1 MMMCTVHIKLVL
13 GRENVMKLDYNIYY
27 EVAAAIFLSFLTGYV
42 RLQYNMKLRSNRLF
56 LRLALSI
63 LFNDIL
69 DIVTA
74 FTISNADVLPEMLNM
89 VLNTLYL
96 LSCALTGV
104 ILLDYASESLKNL
117 GIEQG
122 KWHKKAGIII
132 GIIYFSL
139 IVLNFFTGCIF
150 DFKGKQYNHGSL
162 YISIY
167 VFPYFYF
174 VTGSI
179 GLLKVGYHR
188 GKKVL
193 LSIFAYMSVMIAG
206 ALIQIF
212 VAPYTLLNV
221 FAGSVGITILLFSLE
236 TPEYEKLNETMEQLR
251 RAKEAAQDA
260 NEAKSRFLAN
270 MSHEI
275 RTPINAIMGMN
286 ELILRESKEAST
298 IEYAQNIA
306 SASASLL
313 GIINDILDLSKIESG
328 KMEVVPANYCLRTL
342 ITDCCKMIEGRAS
355 AKKLELIIDADKT
368 TPCNL
373 YGDDVRLHQIITNI
387 LTNAV
392 KYTHEGSV
400 TLRIRWKSAGDGK
413 KIFLIVSVEDTGI
426 GISDENKEK
435 LFGSFERFDNEKNK
449 GIEGTGLG
457 LAITKQ
463 LVELMDGNI
472 GVYSTI
478 GKGSLFYVEIPQEI
492 AALGELGDIN
502 INKRTQNT
510 VYKEKLVVPDKRIL
524 VVDDV
529 KVNLKVIEG
538 LLKKTQIQIETA
550 DGGAKCIE
558 KAYNKKYDVILLD
571 HMMPE
576 IDGEDALKE
585 IRKEGCINRNTP
597 VIVLTAYV
605 MAGARE
611 RYIEKGFD
619 DYLSKPV
626 SGEDLEDMLIKY
638 IKKEKNDE

>member
-1 MMMCTVHIKLVL
+1 MCTVHIKLVL

-117 GIEQG
+117 GIEQE
-122 KWHKKAGIII
+122 KWHIKAGIII

-139 IVLNFFTGCIF
+139 IILNFFTGCIF

-162 YISIY
+162 YMSIY
-167 VFPYFYF
+167 VIPYFYF

-212 VAPYTLLNV
+212 VAPYTLLNI

-306 SASASLL
+306 SASESLL

-328 KMEVVPANYCLRTL
+328 KMEVVPANYSLRTL

-413 KIFLIVSVEDTGI
+413 KILLIVSVEDTGI

-463 LVELMDGNI
+463 LV
-472 GVYSTI
+472 
-478 GKGSLFYVEIPQEI
+478 
-492 AALGELGDIN
+492 
-502 INKRTQNT
+502 
-510 VYKEKLVVPDKRIL
+510 
-524 VVDDV
+524 
-529 KVNLKVIEG
+529 
-538 LLKKTQIQIETA
+538 
-550 DGGAKCIE
+550 
-558 KAYNKKYDVILLD
+558 
-571 HMMPE
+571 
-576 IDGEDALKE
+576 
-585 IRKEGCINRNTP
+585 
-597 VIVLTAYV
+597 
-605 MAGARE
+605 
-611 RYIEKGFD
+611 
-619 DYLSKPV
+619 
-626 SGEDLEDMLIKY
+626 
-638 IKKEKNDE
+638 

>member
-1 MMMCTVHIKLVL
+1 MCTVHIKLVL

-89 VLNTLYL
+89 VINTLYL

-117 GIEQG
+117 GIEQE
-122 KWHKKAGIII
+122 KWHIKAGIII

-139 IVLNFFTGCIF
+139 IILNFFTGCIF

-162 YISIY
+162 YMSIY
-167 VFPYFYF
+167 VIPYFYF

-206 ALIQIF
+206 ALIQVF

-286 ELILRESKEAST
+286 ELILRESNEAST

-306 SASASLL
+306 SASESLL

-328 KMEVVPANYCLRTL
+328 KMEMVPANYSLRTL

-413 KIFLIVSVEDTGI
+413 KILLIVSVEDTGI

-585 IRKEGCINRNTP
+585 IKKEGCINHDTP

-611 RYIEKGFD
+611 KYIEKGFD

>member
-1 MMMCTVHIKLVL
+1 MCTVHIKLVL

-104 ILLDYASESLKNL
+104 ILLEYASESLKNL
-117 GIEQG
+117 GIEQE
-122 KWHKKAGIII
+122 KWHIKAGIII

-139 IVLNFFTGCIF
+139 IILNFFTGCIF

-162 YISIY
+162 YMSIY
-167 VFPYFYF
+167 VIPYFYF

-212 VAPYTLLNV
+212 VAPYTLLNI

-306 SASASLL
+306 SASESLL

-328 KMEVVPANYCLRTL
+328 KMEVVPANYSLRTL

-413 KIFLIVSVEDTGI
+413 KILLIVSVEDTGI

-585 IRKEGCINRNTP
+585 IKKEGCINHDTP

>member
-1 MMMCTVHIKLVL
+1 MCTVHIKLVL

-89 VLNTLYL
+89 VINTLYL

-117 GIEQG
+117 GIEQE
-122 KWHKKAGIII
+122 KWHIKAGIII

-139 IVLNFFTGCIF
+139 IILNFFTGCIF

-162 YISIY
+162 YMSIY
-167 VFPYFYF
+167 IIPYFYF

-212 VAPYTLLNV
+212 VAPYTLLNI

-306 SASASLL
+306 SASESLL

-328 KMEVVPANYCLRTL
+328 KMEVVPVNYSLRTL

-413 KIFLIVSVEDTGI
+413 KILLIVSVEDTGI

-585 IRKEGCINRNTP
+585 IKKEGCINHDTP

>member
-1 MMMCTVHIKLVL
+1 MCTVHIKLVL

-117 GIEQG
+117 GIEQE
-122 KWHKKAGIII
+122 KWHIKAGIII

-139 IVLNFFTGCIF
+139 IILNFFTGCIF

-162 YISIY
+162 YMSIY
-167 VFPYFYF
+167 IIPYFYF

-212 VAPYTLLNV
+212 VAPYTLLNI

-286 ELILRESKEAST
+286 ELILRESEEAST

-306 SASASLL
+306 SASESLL

-328 KMEVVPANYCLRTL
+328 KMEVVTANYSLRTL

-413 KIFLIVSVEDTGI
+413 KILLIVSVEDTGI

-585 IRKEGCINRNTP
+585 IKKEGCINHDTP

-611 RYIEKGFD
+611 KYIEKGFD

>member
-1 MMMCTVHIKLVL
+1 MCTVHIKLVL

-117 GIEQG
+117 GIEQE
-122 KWHKKAGIII
+122 KWHIKAGIII

-139 IVLNFFTGCIF
+139 IILNFFTGCIF

-162 YISIY
+162 YMSIY
-167 VFPYFYF
+167 IIPYFYF

-212 VAPYTLLNV
+212 VAPYTLLNI

-306 SASASLL
+306 SASESLL

-328 KMEVVPANYCLRTL
+328 KMEVVPANYSLRTL

-413 KIFLIVSVEDTGI
+413 KILLIVSVEDTGI

-457 LAITKQ
+457 LAITKL

-585 IRKEGCINRNTP
+585 IKKEGCINHDTP

-611 RYIEKGFD
+611 KYIEKGFD

>member
-1 MMMCTVHIKLVL
+1 MCTVHIKLVL

-117 GIEQG
+117 GIEQE
-122 KWHKKAGIII
+122 KWHIKAGIII

-139 IVLNFFTGCIF
+139 IILNFFTGCIF

-162 YISIY
+162 YMSIY
-167 VFPYFYF
+167 VIPYFYF

-212 VAPYTLLNV
+212 VAPYTLLNI

-306 SASASLL
+306 SASESLL

-328 KMEVVPANYCLRTL
+328 KMEVVPANYSLRTL
-342 ITDCCKMIEGRAS
+342 VTDCCKMIEGRAA

-413 KIFLIVSVEDTGI
+413 KILLIVSVEDTGI

-502 INKRTQNT
+502 IHKRTQNT

-585 IRKEGCINRNTP
+585 IRKEGCINHDTP

-611 RYIEKGFD
+611 IYIEKGFD

>member
-1 MMMCTVHIKLVL
+1 MCTVHIKLVL

-117 GIEQG
+117 GIEQE
-122 KWHKKAGIII
+122 KWHIKAGIII

-139 IVLNFFTGCIF
+139 IILNFFTGCIF

-162 YISIY
+162 YMSIY
-167 VFPYFYF
+167 IIPYFYF
-174 VTGSI
+174 LTGSI

-212 VAPYTLLNV
+212 VAPYTLLNI

-306 SASASLL
+306 SASESLL

-328 KMEVVPANYCLRTL
+328 KMEVVPANYSLRTL

-413 KIFLIVSVEDTGI
+413 KILLIVSVEDTGI

-585 IRKEGCINRNTP
+585 IKKEGCINHDTP

-611 RYIEKGFD
+611 KYIEKGFD

>member
-1 MMMCTVHIKLVL
+1 MCTVYIKLVL

-89 VLNTLYL
+89 ILNTSYL

-117 GIEQG
+117 GIEPG

-150 DFKGKQYNHGSL
+150 DFKGKQYNHGLL
-162 YISIY
+162 YMSVY

-179 GLLKVGYHR
+179 GLLKVGYYR

-212 VAPYTLLNV
+212 AAPYTLINV

-306 SASASLL
+306 SASESLL

-328 KMEVVPANYCLRTL
+328 KMEVVPANYSLRTL

-392 KYTHEGSV
+392 KYTHEGSI

-413 KIFLIVSVEDTGI
+413 KILLIVSVEDTGI

-538 LLKKTQIQIETA
+538 LLKKTLIQIETA

>member
-1 MMMCTVHIKLVL
+1 MCTVHIKLVL

-89 VLNTLYL
+89 VINTLYL

-117 GIEQG
+117 GIEQE
-122 KWHKKAGIII
+122 KWHIKAGIII

-139 IVLNFFTGCIF
+139 IILNFFTGCIF

-162 YISIY
+162 YMSIY
-167 VFPYFYF
+167 VIPYFYF

-206 ALIQIF
+206 ALIQVF

-306 SASASLL
+306 SASESLL

-328 KMEVVPANYCLRTL
+328 KMEVVPANYSLRTL

-413 KIFLIVSVEDTGI
+413 KILLIVSVEDTGI

-585 IRKEGCINRNTP
+585 IKKEGCINHDTP

-611 RYIEKGFD
+611 KYIEKGFD

>member
-1 MMMCTVHIKLVL
+1 MCTVHIKLVL

-117 GIEQG
+117 GIEQE
-122 KWHKKAGIII
+122 KWHIKAGIII

-139 IVLNFFTGCIF
+139 IILNFFTGCIF

-162 YISIY
+162 YMSIY
-167 VFPYFYF
+167 IIPYFYF

-212 VAPYTLLNV
+212 VAPYTLLNI

-306 SASASLL
+306 SASESLL

-328 KMEVVPANYCLRTL
+328 KMEVVPANYSLRTL

-413 KIFLIVSVEDTGI
+413 KILLIVSVEDTGI

-585 IRKEGCINRNTP
+585 IKKEGCIINHDTP

-611 RYIEKGFD
+611 KYIEKGFD

>member
-1 MMMCTVHIKLVL
+1 MCTVYIKLVL

-63 LFNDIL
+63 LLNDIL

-89 VLNTLYL
+89 ILNTSYL

-117 GIEQG
+117 GIEPG

-150 DFKGKQYNHGSL
+150 DFKGKQYNHGLL
-162 YISIY
+162 YMSVY

-179 GLLKVGYHR
+179 GLLKVGYYR

-212 VAPYTLLNV
+212 AAPYTLINV

-306 SASASLL
+306 SASESLL

-328 KMEVVPANYCLRTL
+328 KMEVVPANYSLRTL

-392 KYTHEGSV
+392 KYTHEGSI

-413 KIFLIVSVEDTGI
+413 KILLIVSVEDTGI

-538 LLKKTQIQIETA
+538 LLKKTLIQIETA

>member
-1 MMMCTVHIKLVL
+1 MCTVYIKLVL

-150 DFKGKQYNHGSL
+150 DFKGKQYNHGLL
-162 YISIY
+162 YMSIY

-179 GLLKVGYHR
+179 GLLKVGYYR

-306 SASASLL
+306 SASESLL

-328 KMEVVPANYCLRTL
+328 KMEVVPANYSLRTL

-413 KIFLIVSVEDTGI
+413 KILLIVSVEDTGI

-510 VYKEKLVVPDKRIL
+510 VYKEKLAAPDKRIL

-538 LLKKTQIQIETA
+538 LLKKNLIQIETA

-585 IRKEGCINRNTP
+585 IKKEGCINRNTP

>member
-1 MMMCTVHIKLVL
+1 MCTVHIKLVL

-89 VLNTLYL
+89 VINTLYL

-104 ILLDYASESLKNL
+104 ILLNYASESLKNL
-117 GIEQG
+117 GIEQE
-122 KWHKKAGIII
+122 KWHIKAGIII

-139 IVLNFFTGCIF
+139 IILNFFTGCIF

-162 YISIY
+162 YMSIY
-167 VFPYFYF
+167 VIPYFYF

-212 VAPYTLLNV
+212 VAPYTLLNI

-306 SASASLL
+306 SASESLL

-328 KMEVVPANYCLRTL
+328 KMEVVPANYSLRTL

-413 KIFLIVSVEDTGI
+413 KILLIVSVEDTGI

-585 IRKEGCINRNTP
+585 IKKEGCINHDTP

-611 RYIEKGFD
+611 KYIEKGFD

>member
-1 MMMCTVHIKLVL
+1 MCTVHIKLVL

-117 GIEQG
+117 GIEQE
-122 KWHKKAGIII
+122 KWHIKAGIII

-139 IVLNFFTGCIF
+139 IILNFFTGCIF

-162 YISIY
+162 YMSIY
-167 VFPYFYF
+167 IIPYFYF

-212 VAPYTLLNV
+212 VAPYTLLNI

-306 SASASLL
+306 SASESLL

-328 KMEVVPANYCLRTL
+328 KMEVVPANYSLRTL

-413 KIFLIVSVEDTGI
+413 KILLIVSVEDTGI

-510 VYKEKLVVPDKRIL
+510 IYKEKLVVPDKRIL

-585 IRKEGCINRNTP
+585 IKKEGCINHDTP

-611 RYIEKGFD
+611 KYIEKGFD

>member
-1 MMMCTVHIKLVL
+1 MCTVHIKLVL

-117 GIEQG
+117 GIEQE
-122 KWHKKAGIII
+122 KWHIKAGIII

-150 DFKGKQYNHGSL
+150 DFKGKQYNHGLL
-162 YISIY
+162 YMSVY

-179 GLLKVGYHR
+179 GLLKVGYYR

-260 NEAKSRFLAN
+260 NEAKSQFLAN

-306 SASASLL
+306 SASESLL

-328 KMEVVPANYCLRTL
+328 KMEVVPANYSLRTL

-413 KIFLIVSVEDTGI
+413 KILLIVSVEDTGI

-585 IRKEGCINRNTP
+585 IKKEGCINRNTP

>member
-1 MMMCTVHIKLVL
+1 MCTVHIKLVL

-251 RAKEAAQDA
+251 RAKEAAQDT

>member
-1 MMMCTVHIKLVL
+1 
-13 GRENVMKLDYNIYY
+13 MKLDYNIYY

-63 LFNDIL
+63 LINDIL

-89 VLNTLYL
+89 FLNTSYL

-122 KWHKKAGIII
+122 KWHIKAGIII

-150 DFKGKQYNHGSL
+150 DFKGEQYNHGSL
-162 YISIY
+162 YMSIY

-306 SASASLL
+306 SASESLL

-328 KMEVVPANYCLRTL
+328 KMEVVPVNYSLRTL
-342 ITDCCKMIEGRAS
+342 ITDCCKMIEGRAA

-413 KIFLIVSVEDTGI
+413 KILLIVSVEDTGI

-502 INKRTQNT
+502 IHKRTKNT

-585 IRKEGCINRNTP
+585 IKKEGCINRDTP

>member
-1 MMMCTVHIKLVL
+1 MCTVHIKLVL

-117 GIEQG
+117 WIEQE
-122 KWHKKAGIII
+122 KWHIKAGIII

-139 IVLNFFTGCIF
+139 IILNFFTGCIF

-162 YISIY
+162 YMSIY

-206 ALIQIF
+206 ALIQVF

-306 SASASLL
+306 SASESLL

-328 KMEVVPANYCLRTL
+328 KMEVVPANYSLRTL

-400 TLRIRWKSAGDGK
+400 TLRIRWKSAGDGE
-413 KIFLIVSVEDTGI
+413 KILLIVSVEDTGI

-585 IRKEGCINRNTP
+585 IKKEGCINHDTP

-611 RYIEKGFD
+611 KYIEKGFD

>member
-1 MMMCTVHIKLVL
+1 
-13 GRENVMKLDYNIYY
+13 MKLDYNIYY

-89 VLNTLYL
+89 VINTLYL

-117 GIEQG
+117 GIEQE
-122 KWHKKAGIII
+122 KWHIKAGIII

-139 IVLNFFTGCIF
+139 IILNFFTGCIF

-162 YISIY
+162 YMSIY
-167 VFPYFYF
+167 VIPYFYF

-212 VAPYTLLNV
+212 VAPYTLLNI

-306 SASASLL
+306 SASESLL

-328 KMEVVPANYCLRTL
+328 KMEVVPANYSLRTL
-342 ITDCCKMIEGRAS
+342 VTDCCKMIEGRAS

-413 KIFLIVSVEDTGI
+413 KILLIVSVEDTGI

-585 IRKEGCINRNTP
+585 IKKEGCINHDTP

-611 RYIEKGFD
+611 KYIEKGFD

>member
-1 MMMCTVHIKLVL
+1 MCTVHIKLVL

-89 VLNTLYL
+89 VINTLYL

-117 GIEQG
+117 GIEQE
-122 KWHKKAGIII
+122 KWHIKAGIII

-139 IVLNFFTGCIF
+139 IILNFFTGCIF

-162 YISIY
+162 YMSIY
-167 VFPYFYF
+167 VIPYFYF

-212 VAPYTLLNV
+212 VAPYSLLNI

-306 SASASLL
+306 SASESLL

-328 KMEVVPANYCLRTL
+328 KMEVVPANYSLRTL

-413 KIFLIVSVEDTGI
+413 KILLIVSVEDTGI

-585 IRKEGCINRNTP
+585 IKKEGCINHDTP

-611 RYIEKGFD
+611 KYIEKGFD

>member
-1 MMMCTVHIKLVL
+1 
-13 GRENVMKLDYNIYY
+13 MKLNYNIYY

-42 RLQYNMKLRSNRLF
+42 KLQYNMKLRSNRLF

-63 LFNDIL
+63 FLNDIL
-69 DIVTA
+69 DIATA
-74 FTISNADVLPEMLNM
+74 FSISNADTLPEMLNM
-89 VLNTLYL
+89 VMNTMYL
-96 LSCALTGV
+96 LSCTLTGV
-104 ILLDYASESLKNL
+104 LLLEYSSESLKNM

-122 KWHKKAGIII
+122 KIIKKAGLAI
-132 GIIYFSL
+132 GITYLFIIL
-139 IVLNFFTGCIF
+139 GNFVTGWVF
-150 DFKGKQYNHGSL
+150 DFKGGQYHHGIL
-162 YISIY
+162 YMSIY
-167 VFPYFYF
+167 IFPYFYF

-179 GLLKVGYHR
+179 GLLRIGYRR

-193 LSIFAYMSVMIAG
+193 WSIFIYMIVMIGG

-212 VAPYTLLNV
+212 VTPYTLINI

-236 TPEYEKLNETMEQLR
+236 TPEYEKLNETMVQLK
-251 RAKEAAQDA
+251 RAKEIAQDA

-306 SASASLL
+306 TASASLL

-328 KMEVVPANYCLRTL
+328 KMEIVPANYSLRTL
-342 ITDCCKMIEGRAS
+342 ITDCCKMIEGRAA
-355 AKKLELIIDADKT
+355 AKNLELIIEADRT

-400 TLRIRWKSAGDGK
+400 TLRVKWKPTDDARK
-413 KIFLIVSVEDTGI
+413 MFLIVSVEDTGI

-463 LVELMDGNI
+463 LVELMDGEI

-492 AALGELGDIN
+492 AIPGELGDIN
-502 INKRTQNT
+502 KKKSAKKT
-510 VYKEKLVVPDKRIL
+510 VYKEKFTAPDKKIL
-524 VVDDV
+524 VADDV

-538 LLKKTQIQIETA
+538 LLKKTKLLIDTA

-558 KAYNKKYDVILLD
+558 KAYNEKYDVILLD

-585 IRKEGCINRNTP
+585 IRKDECINHDTP
-597 VIVLTAYV
+597 VIALTAYV

-611 RYIEKGFD
+611 KYIEKGFD
-619 DYLSKPV
+619 DYLSKPIA
-626 SGEDLEDMLIKY
+626 GEDLEDMLIKY
-638 IKKEKNDE
+638 IKKEKDNE

>member
-1 MMMCTVHIKLVL
+1 MCTVHIKLVL

-117 GIEQG
+117 GIEQE
-122 KWHKKAGIII
+122 KWHIKAGIII

-139 IVLNFFTGCIF
+139 IILNFFTGCIF

-162 YISIY
+162 YMSIY
-167 VFPYFYF
+167 VIPYFYF

-212 VAPYTLLNV
+212 VAPYTLLNI

-236 TPEYEKLNETMEQLR
+236 TPEYEKLNETMEQLG

-306 SASASLL
+306 SASESLL

-328 KMEVVPANYCLRTL
+328 KMEVVPANYSLRTL

-413 KIFLIVSVEDTGI
+413 KILLIVSVEDTGI

-585 IRKEGCINRNTP
+585 IKKEGCINHDTP

-611 RYIEKGFD
+611 KYIEKGFD

>member
-1 MMMCTVHIKLVL
+1 MCTVHIKLVL

-89 VLNTLYL
+89 ILNTLYL

-104 ILLDYASESLKNL
+104 ILLDYVSESLKNL
-117 GIEQG
+117 GIEHG
-122 KWHKKAGIII
+122 KWHIKAGIII

-139 IVLNFFTGCIF
+139 IILNFFTGCIF

-162 YISIY
+162 YMSIY

-179 GLLKVGYHR
+179 GLLNVGYHR

-206 ALIQIF
+206 TLIQVF

-306 SASASLL
+306 SASESLL

-328 KMEVVPANYCLRTL
+328 KMEVVPANYSLRTL

-413 KIFLIVSVEDTGI
+413 KILLIVSVEDTGI

-585 IRKEGCINRNTP
+585 IKKEGCINHDTP

>member
-1 MMMCTVHIKLVL
+1 MCTVHIKLVL

>member
-1 MMMCTVHIKLVL
+1 MCTVHIKLVL

-89 VLNTLYL
+89 VINTLYL

-117 GIEQG
+117 GIEQE
-122 KWHKKAGIII
+122 KWHIKAGIII

-139 IVLNFFTGCIF
+139 IILNFFTGCIF

-162 YISIY
+162 YMSIY
-167 VFPYFYF
+167 IIPYFYF

-212 VAPYTLLNV
+212 VAPYTLLNI

-286 ELILRESKEAST
+286 ELILRESEEAST

-306 SASASLL
+306 SASESLL

-328 KMEVVPANYCLRTL
+328 KMEVVPANYSLRTL

-413 KIFLIVSVEDTGI
+413 KILLIVSVEDTGI

-463 LVELMDGNI
+463 LVELMNGNI

-585 IRKEGCINRNTP
+585 IKKEGCINRDTP

-611 RYIEKGFD
+611 KYIEKGFD

>member
-1 MMMCTVHIKLVL
+1 MCTVHIKLVL

-89 VLNTLYL
+89 VINTLYL

-117 GIEQG
+117 GIEQE
-122 KWHKKAGIII
+122 KWHIKAGIII

-139 IVLNFFTGCIF
+139 IILNFFTGCIF

-162 YISIY
+162 YMSIY
-167 VFPYFYF
+167 IIPYFYF

-212 VAPYTLLNV
+212 VAPYTLLNI

-286 ELILRESKEAST
+286 ELILRESEEAST

-306 SASASLL
+306 SASESLL

-328 KMEVVPANYCLRTL
+328 KMEVVPANYSLRTL

-413 KIFLIVSVEDTGI
+413 KILLIVSVEDTGI

-538 LLKKTQIQIETA
+538 LLKKTQIQIEIA

-585 IRKEGCINRNTP
+585 IKKEGCINHDTP

>member
-1 MMMCTVHIKLVL
+1 MCTVRIKLVL

-89 VLNTLYL
+89 FLNTLYL

-392 KYTHEGSV
+392 KYTHEGSI

>member
-1 MMMCTVHIKLVL
+1 MCTVHIKLVL

-89 VLNTLYL
+89 VINTLYL
-96 LSCALTGV
+96 LSCVLTGV

-117 GIEQG
+117 GIEQE
-122 KWHKKAGIII
+122 KWHIKAGIII

-139 IVLNFFTGCIF
+139 IILNFFTGCIF

-162 YISIY
+162 YMSIY
-167 VFPYFYF
+167 VIPYFYF

-212 VAPYTLLNV
+212 VAPYTLLNI

-306 SASASLL
+306 SASESLL

-328 KMEVVPANYCLRTL
+328 KMEVVPANYSLRTL

-413 KIFLIVSVEDTGI
+413 KILLIVSVEDTGI

-585 IRKEGCINRNTP
+585 IKKEGCINHDTP

-611 RYIEKGFD
+611 KYIEKGFD

>member
-1 MMMCTVHIKLVL
+1 M
-13 GRENVMKLDYNIYY
+13 
-27 EVAAAIFLSFLTGYV
+27 
-42 RLQYNMKLRSNRLF
+42 
-56 LRLALSI
+56 
-63 LFNDIL
+63 
-69 DIVTA
+69 
-74 FTISNADVLPEMLNM
+74 
-89 VLNTLYL
+89 
-96 LSCALTGV
+96 
-104 ILLDYASESLKNL
+104 
-117 GIEQG
+117 
-122 KWHKKAGIII
+122 
-132 GIIYFSL
+132 
-139 IVLNFFTGCIF
+139 
-150 DFKGKQYNHGSL
+150 
-162 YISIY
+162 SIY

-306 SASASLL
+306 SASESLL

-328 KMEVVPANYCLRTL
+328 KMEVVPVNYSLRTL
-342 ITDCCKMIEGRAS
+342 ITDCCKMIEGRAA

-413 KIFLIVSVEDTGI
+413 KILLIVSVEDTGI

-502 INKRTQNT
+502 IHKRTKNT

-538 LLKKTQIQIETA
+538 LLKKTQIKIETA

-585 IRKEGCINRNTP
+585 IKKEGCINHDTP

-638 IKKEKNDE
+638 IKKEKNGE

>member
-1 MMMCTVHIKLVL
+1 MCTVHIKLVL

-104 ILLDYASESLKNL
+104 ILLEYASESLKNL
-117 GIEQG
+117 GIEQE
-122 KWHKKAGIII
+122 KWHIKAGIII

-139 IVLNFFTGCIF
+139 IILNFFTGCIF

-162 YISIY
+162 YMSIY
-167 VFPYFYF
+167 IIPYFYF

-212 VAPYTLLNV
+212 VAPYTLLNI

-306 SASASLL
+306 SASESLL

-328 KMEVVPANYCLRTL
+328 KMEVVPANYSLRTL

-413 KIFLIVSVEDTGI
+413 KILLIVSVEDTGI

-585 IRKEGCINRNTP
+585 IKKEGCINHDTP

-611 RYIEKGFD
+611 KYIEKGFD

>member
-1 MMMCTVHIKLVL
+1 MCTVHIKLVL

-117 GIEQG
+117 GIEQE
-122 KWHKKAGIII
+122 KWHIKAGIII

-139 IVLNFFTGCIF
+139 IILNFFTGCIF

-162 YISIY
+162 YMSIY
-167 VFPYFYF
+167 IIPYFYF

-212 VAPYTLLNV
+212 VAPYTLLNI

-306 SASASLL
+306 SASESLL

-328 KMEVVPANYCLRTL
+328 KMEVVPANYSLRTL

-400 TLRIRWKSAGDGK
+400 TLRIRGKSAGDGK
-413 KIFLIVSVEDTGI
+413 KILLIVSVEDTGI

-585 IRKEGCINRNTP
+585 IKKEGCINHDTP

-611 RYIEKGFD
+611 KYIEKGFD

>member
-1 MMMCTVHIKLVL
+1 MCTVRIKLVL

-306 SASASLL
+306 SASESLL

-328 KMEVVPANYCLRTL
+328 KMEVVPANYSLRTL

-413 KIFLIVSVEDTGI
+413 KILLIVSVEDTGI

-510 VYKEKLVVPDKRIL
+510 IYKEKLAAPDKRIL

>member
-1 MMMCTVHIKLVL
+1 
-13 GRENVMKLDYNIYY
+13 MKLDYNIYY

-89 VLNTLYL
+89 VLNTSYL

-122 KWHKKAGIII
+122 KWHIKAGIII

-139 IVLNFFTGCIF
+139 IILNFFTGCIF

-193 LSIFAYMSVMIAG
+193 LSIFTYMSVMIAG

-306 SASASLL
+306 SASESLL

-328 KMEVVPANYCLRTL
+328 KMEVVPANYSLRTL

-373 YGDDVRLHQIITNI
+373 YGDDVRLHQIIINI

-413 KIFLIVSVEDTGI
+413 KILLIVSVEDTGI

-585 IRKEGCINRNTP
+585 IKKEGCINHDTP

>member
-1 MMMCTVHIKLVL
+1 MCIVHIKLVL

-117 GIEQG
+117 GIEQE
-122 KWHKKAGIII
+122 KWHIKAGIII

-139 IVLNFFTGCIF
+139 IILNFFTGCIF

-162 YISIY
+162 YMSIY
-167 VFPYFYF
+167 IIPYFYF

-212 VAPYTLLNV
+212 VAPYTLLNI

-306 SASASLL
+306 SASESLL

-328 KMEVVPANYCLRTL
+328 KMEVVPANYSLRTL

-413 KIFLIVSVEDTGI
+413 KILLIVSVEDTGI

-585 IRKEGCINRNTP
+585 IKKEGCINHDTP

-611 RYIEKGFD
+611 KYIEKGFD

>member
-1 MMMCTVHIKLVL
+1 
-13 GRENVMKLDYNIYY
+13 MKLDYNIYY

-117 GIEQG
+117 GIEQE
-122 KWHKKAGIII
+122 KWHIKAGIII

-139 IVLNFFTGCIF
+139 IILNFFTGCIF

-162 YISIY
+162 YMSIY
-167 VFPYFYF
+167 IIPYFYF

-212 VAPYTLLNV
+212 VAPYTLLNI

-306 SASASLL
+306 SASESLL

-328 KMEVVPANYCLRTL
+328 KMEVVPANYSLRTL

-413 KIFLIVSVEDTGI
+413 KILLIVSVEDTGI

-585 IRKEGCINRNTP
+585 IKKEGCINHDTP

-611 RYIEKGFD
+611 KYIEKGFD

>member
-1 MMMCTVHIKLVL
+1 MCTVHIKLVL

-89 VLNTLYL
+89 VINTLYL

-117 GIEQG
+117 GIEQE
-122 KWHKKAGIII
+122 KWHIKAGIII

-139 IVLNFFTGCIF
+139 IILNFFTGCIF

-162 YISIY
+162 YMSIY

-212 VAPYTLLNV
+212 VAPYTLLNI

-286 ELILRESKEAST
+286 ELILRESEEAST

-306 SASASLL
+306 SASESLL

-328 KMEVVPANYCLRTL
+328 KMEVVPANYSLRTL

-413 KIFLIVSVEDTGI
+413 KILLIVSVEDTGI

-585 IRKEGCINRNTP
+585 IKKEGCINHDTP

-611 RYIEKGFD
+611 KYIEKGFD

>member
-1 MMMCTVHIKLVL
+1 MCTVYIKLVL

-63 LFNDIL
+63 LLNDIL

-89 VLNTLYL
+89 ILNTSYL

-117 GIEQG
+117 GIEPG

-150 DFKGKQYNHGSL
+150 DFKGKQYNHGLL
-162 YISIY
+162 YMSVY

-179 GLLKVGYHR
+179 GLLKVGYYR

-212 VAPYTLLNV
+212 AAPYTLINV

-328 KMEVVPANYCLRTL
+328 KMEVVPADYNLRTL
-342 ITDCCKMIEGRAS
+342 ISDCCKMIEGRAA

-373 YGDDVRLHQIITNI
+373 YGDDVRLHQIITNM

-392 KYTHEGSV
+392 KYTHEGSI
-400 TLRIRWKSAGDGK
+400 TLRIRWKSAGDGR
-413 KIFLIVSVEDTGI
+413 KILLIVSVEDTGI

-538 LLKKTQIQIETA
+538 LLKKTMIQIETA

-585 IRKEGCINRNTP
+585 IKKEGCINRNTP

>member
-1 MMMCTVHIKLVL
+1 MCTVHIKLVL

-104 ILLDYASESLKNL
+104 IILDYASESLKNL
-117 GIEQG
+117 GIEQE
-122 KWHKKAGIII
+122 KWHIKAGIII

-139 IVLNFFTGCIF
+139 IILNFFTGCIF

-162 YISIY
+162 YMSIY
-167 VFPYFYF
+167 IIPYFYF

-212 VAPYTLLNV
+212 VAPYTLLNI

-306 SASASLL
+306 SASESLL

-328 KMEVVPANYCLRTL
+328 KMEVVPANYSLRTL

-413 KIFLIVSVEDTGI
+413 KILLIVSVEDTGI

-585 IRKEGCINRNTP
+585 IKKEGCINHDTP

-611 RYIEKGFD
+611 KYIEKGFD

>member
-1 MMMCTVHIKLVL
+1 
-13 GRENVMKLDYNIYY
+13 MKLDYNIYY

-63 LFNDIL
+63 LINDIL

-89 VLNTLYL
+89 FLNTSYL

-104 ILLDYASESLKNL
+104 ILLDYAYESLKNL

-122 KWHKKAGIII
+122 KWHIKAGIII

-150 DFKGKQYNHGSL
+150 DFKGEQYNHGSL
-162 YISIY
+162 YMSIY

-306 SASASLL
+306 SASESLL

-328 KMEVVPANYCLRTL
+328 KMEVVPVNYSLRTL
-342 ITDCCKMIEGRAS
+342 ITDCCKMIEGRAA

-413 KIFLIVSVEDTGI
+413 KILLIVSVEDTGI

-502 INKRTQNT
+502 IHKRTKNT

-585 IRKEGCINRNTP
+585 IKKEGCINRDTP